1 MPFRLSLWRAIQL
14 RPSGRN
20 HMRQILY
27 LLLSAACCGA
37 IAQTAAPSHQ
47 TMYRVT
53 ILSNAGAAGNSINDL
68 GLIGGSYTL
77 ANNSV
82 HANLWAFGKQI
93 DLGTL
98 GTGAALSSRVQ
109 WPVKNVLGLISG
121 ISLTDKLDPN
131 QEGWSCGFFLPNP
144 NFNVCLGFLWDPS
157 TAKMRPLPTL
167 GGTNGFATGTNN
179 LGETVGWAENTVRD
193 PSCILPQ
200 VLQFRPVV
208 WGPRREQIHELPLA
222 EGDTSGAATAL
233 NDRGQIV
240 GISGS
245 CGFAVGGPTGKHAV
259 LWDNGVVTVIVNPN
273 GAPYW
278 NTPMMINERGDVV
291 GFAGVP
297 GDAAGNFT
305 PPFLWTSKEGFRFLP
320 LLKGEIAG
328 IATSINERRQIVGY
342 SNDATL
348 NFHPWIWQNGITTNF
363 NDLIEPGSGL
373 TGPIELLFDINDHGD
388 ITGATTTGQAFLAT
402 PIRGDD

>member
-1 MPFRLSLWRAIQL
+1 
-14 RPSGRN
+14 
-20 HMRQILY
+20 MRQILY
-27 LLLSAACCGA
+27 VLLAATCCGA
-37 IAQTAAPSHQ
+37 IAQTAAPPHQ

-82 HANLWAFGKQI
+82 HANLWAFGNQI

-144 NFNVCLGFLWDPS
+144 NFNVCLGFVWDPG

-208 WGPRREQIHELPLA
+208 WGPGREQVHELPLA
-222 EGDTSGAATAL
+222 EGDSSGAATAL

-305 PPFLWTSKEGFRFLP
+305 PPFLWTRKEGFRFLP

-342 SNDATL
+342 SNDANI

-388 ITGATTTGQAFLAT
+388 ITGTTTTGQAFVAT
-402 PIRGDD
+402 PIDRDN